1 MLTALIVSACSS
13 HLEPIVWKLTMTD
26 DGAAFGPLRQAH
38 PDAVRKAAKT
48 YEQFLTELDARYF
61 EEVDLGMV
69 TVHAM
74 HGALARLNAHGEVV
88 RLDKPPPCKAE
99 IGIGAILT
107 RSYRNNII
115 ISSLAPTS
123 PVALAGIRAGDRVL
137 TIDGQST
144 NLLTSSDA
152 AELIICNGKPS
163 VLLTIEQDGV
173 VFTKN
178 IPKRK
183 NNFPTIIDV
192 ALPNYV
198 RYVWVS
204 SLSEYT
210 YLSRTLAALEWV
222 REKPRDKVILDLR
235 SMNGGLVNAGKL
247 LLSMFIPAGSTALW
261 YGKTPIEVPDIRT
274 PLGNQLVV
282 LVNSRTASTGEMIAI
297 ALKDYGRAVIIG
309 EQTAGFGTAL
319 GTADL
324 PDNSTA
330 YIPHTL
336 YRGPA
341 QTIIE
346 GIGVTPDIVV
356 KDTSPYGYYTPGMPD
371 AILASALAHLAGVPL
386 QYAKAP

>member
-1 MLTALIVSACSS
+1 MLAALTLSACSS
-13 HLEPIVWKLTMTD
+13 HQEPKTWNLTMTD
-26 DGAAFGPLRQAH
+26 DGAIFGPLRQAH

-48 YEQFLTELDARYF
+48 YEQFLSELDARYF

-74 HGALARLNAHGEVV
+74 HGALARLNAHGEVA
-88 RLDKPPPCKAE
+88 RLDEPPPCKAE
-99 IGIGAILT
+99 IGIGVILT
-107 RSYRNNII
+107 RSYRNNIV

-137 TIDGQST
+137 TIDGRST

-183 NNFPTIIDV
+183 NDFPTIIDV
-192 ALPNYV
+192 ALPNHI
-198 RYVWVS
+198 RYVWIS
-204 SLSEYT
+204 SLSEYA
-210 YLSRTLAALEWV
+210 YLSRALAALEWV

-261 YGKTPIEVPDIRT
+261 YGETPIEIPDIRT

-282 LVNSRTASTGEMIAI
+282 LVNSRTASTGEMVAL

-330 YIPHTL
+330 YIPHTI
-336 YRGPA
+336 YRGPH
-341 QTIIE
+341 QTVIE

-356 KDTSPYGYYTPGMPD
+356 RDTSPYGYYVQGMPD
-371 AILASALAHLAGVPL
+371 AILASALGHLAGMPL